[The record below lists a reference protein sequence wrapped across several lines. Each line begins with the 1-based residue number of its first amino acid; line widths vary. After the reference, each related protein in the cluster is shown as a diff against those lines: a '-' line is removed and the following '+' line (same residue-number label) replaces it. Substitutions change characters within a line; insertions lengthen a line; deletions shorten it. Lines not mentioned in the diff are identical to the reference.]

1 MNTNNDCNMAP
12 CYGVQRTPFD
22 RMMQKKYSP
31 LCAPSAMVMC
41 DQSGNPMLSQQGKM
55 VELFKARSRAMRA
68 ARARRMRPTRE
79 YFHKNGK
86 KKAVLLTA
94 PWCGWCK
101 KLKGEL
107 GELKQLLDK
116 MNVEL
121 DHIEDEKKVKDH
133 LSIDNR
139 AKGFPSCLLMD
150 ENGKIVDVLSGFRP
164 AKEFAKAVK
173 EKYKM

>member
-1 MNTNNDCNMAP
+1 
-12 CYGVQRTPFD
+12 
-22 RMMQKKYSP
+22 
-31 LCAPSAMVMC
+31 
-41 DQSGNPMLSQQGKM
+41 
-55 VELFKARSRAMRA
+55 MRH
-68 ARARRMRPTRE
+68 TRE
-79 YFHKNGK
+79 YFKNGKNGK

-121 DHIEDEKKVKDH
+121 DHIEDEKEVKAH
-133 LSIDNR
+133 MAKDNR
-139 AKGFPSCLLMD
+139 AKGFPSCLLMNED
-150 ENGKIVDVLSGFRP
+150 GEIVDVLSGFRP

-173 EKYKM
+173 EKYRM